1 MAIEAIFDI
10 GVDQIELRTKTNGDH
25 IEIGPHNAAQLHLGQ
40 EAATNLANLINSGQT
55 LTVEIK
61 AKEV

>member
-1 MAIEAIFDI
+1 MGVKAEFEI

-25 IEIGPHNAAQLHLGQ
+25 IEIGPHNAAPLHLGQ
-40 EAATNLANLINSGQT
+40 EAATNLASLINSGQT

-61 AKEV
+61 VKE